1 MVELRR
7 HVELAQSE
15 PKHGSIGRTRRL
27 GRVTAPR
34 RARRP
39 QAADDV
45 GWSKPI
51 AWRVLGLFFIL
62 AIFLGPRLHDLDRLV
77 TPDEPIWLAR
87 SANFYEALSGGDLKS
102 TYQFAHPGV
111 TVMWFGAMGYVWAAR
126 DYPDQVSGQISQR
139 QNRIAGVLI
148 SQGHDP
154 LTVLVA
160 SRIALILGMALMLG
174 AAYLLALRLLGY
186 WEVSLGFLLI
196 ALEPFGVGITRL
208 LHVDGIASISMLLA
222 VVAAL
227 VYVFRGRRNFDLVF
241 AGVAFGLSVLT
252 RSQLGF
258 LAPWFVLLVVL
269 DTMAWRASR
278 NTVWPAIRA
287 SARPILAWSAVTLA
301 TMIVLWPALWADPV
315 TVVRDMLDFAST
327 AALEGHERAIFFA
340 GFVYEGDPGVRFY
353 PATFLWRA
361 SPATV
366 AALFAAVLALVFAR
380 RWSLPATQVR
390 IILSLLLAAGMY
402 GLMMSMAAKKFDRY
416 LLPIYPLIALV
427 GAWGLLTVARRI
439 GRRTDLP
446 VWVPAATA
454 GVLALAISLSGIRA
468 TEPYFLSYYSPVL
481 GGAKQAPES
490 MMVGW
495 GEGLDQVADFLNALP
510 ESDRIVAST
519 ESWRTPLSYFFDGD
533 ARFAS
538 YVDDP
543 PGVFRWVN
551 SDYYILYITPLS
563 RNGVWQPF
571 LEYLGDR
578 EPVLRVTLNELEYAR
593 VYEIRDEPLPEYME
607 QGGAGMVQWAGI
619 GRFVAGGKSENSGT
633 VRGSVVK
640 EILYFDRIDP
650 QATPVLAEQYGL
662 RLSLV
667 DSSGTVV
674 SSTDGPLEL
683 NDPIRHGLH
692 WLEREIEIP
701 IDILSGTYAVEMQVY
716 DLATGMMVPGFSF
729 RTGERIGPGFQV
741 DSVFVVSSQVDLDDL
756 PELLP

>member
-1 MVELRR
+1 MVESRPSATHAQAEPQDRSGRR
-7 HVELAQSE
+7 S
-15 PKHGSIGRTRRL
+15 RRQ
-27 GRVTAPR
+27 GRVTAPLR
-34 RARRP
+34 DSRAVP
-39 QAADDV
+39 SDDV

-51 AWRVLGLFFIL
+51 AWRVLGLVIIL
-62 AIFLGPRLHDLDRLV
+62 AVFLGPRLHELDRLV

-87 SANFYEALSGGDLKS
+87 SANFYEALSSGDLKS

-111 TVMWFGAMGYVWAAR
+111 TVMWFGALGYVWAAR

-139 QNRIAGVLI
+139 QNRIAGVLLF
-148 SQGHDP
+148 QGRDP

-160 SRIALILGMALMLG
+160 SRTALILGMALMLG
-174 AAYLLALRLLGY
+174 TAYLLALRLLGF

-196 ALEPFGVGITRL
+196 AVEPFAIGITRL

-222 VVAAL
+222 VLAAL
-227 VYVFRGRRNFDLVF
+227 VYVFRGRRTVDLVC
-241 AGVAFGLSVLT
+241 AGVAFGLAVLT

-269 DTMAWRASR
+269 DNVSWKASR
-278 NTVWPAIRA
+278 HTIWPAIRA
-287 SARPILAWSAVTLA
+287 SARPVLAWSAVTLA
-301 TMIVLWPALWADPV
+301 TMVVLWPALWASPG
-315 TVVRDMLDFAST
+315 TVVRGMLDFAST
-327 AALEGHERAIFFA
+327 AALEGHERAVFFA
-340 GFVYEGDPGVRFY
+340 GFVYEGDPGLRFY

-366 AALFAAVLALVFAR
+366 VALVAALFALVFAR
-380 RWSLPATQVR
+380 RWRLPAAQVQ
-390 IILSLLLAAGMY
+390 IIVSILLAVGLY
-402 GLMMSMAAKKFDRY
+402 GVMMSMAAKKFDRY

-439 GRRTDLP
+439 GRRSGLP
-446 VWVPAATA
+446 FWVPAATISI
-454 GVLALAISLSGIRA
+454 LALAISLNGVRA
-468 TEPYFLSYYSPVL
+468 TQPYFLSYYSPIL
-481 GGAKQAPES
+481 GGAAEAPES

-495 GEGLDQVADFLNALP
+495 GEGLDQVAAFLNELP
-510 ESDRIVAST
+510 DSDRIVAST

-563 RNGVWQPF
+563 RNGVWHPF

-578 EPVLRVTLNELEYAR
+578 EPVLRVTLNGLEYAR
-593 VYEIRDEPLPEYME
+593 LYDIRDDPLPQYME
-607 QGGAGMVQWAGI
+607 QGGAGMVHWAGI
-619 GRFVAGGKSENSGT
+619 ARFVAGGKSENVGT

-640 EILYFDRIDP
+640 EILYFDSIDP
-650 QATPVLAEQYGL
+650 HATQLLSEQYGL

-667 DSSGTVV
+667 DGSGTVV
-674 SSTDGPLEL
+674 SETDGPLEL

-701 IDILSGTYAVEMQVY
+701 LDIQAGTYAVEMQVY
-716 DLATGMMVPGFSF
+716 DLATGMIVPGFSF

-741 DSVFVVSSQVDLDDL
+741 DSVYVVSSQVDLDNL